1 MTAPDDTADRLVALE
16 ADNARLRRLLDASG
30 VPENLRHAFRD
41 TVVLLRAIMRRSA
54 ETAEDVEGYL
64 AHLEG
69 RLDALARVRSRTD
82 EYGEAD
88 LHTLISDELLF
99 HLVRE
104 GDRASIEGP
113 TVRLRPKAAQVLAM
127 AVHELASNAVEH
139 GPLARSEGTVTVAW
153 RLEAG
158 PGDPV
163 LELDWKETGAT
174 GLAGPA
180 RRGFGTSVLEDMLA
194 YDLKARAVLAFELD
208 GLHYAARI
216 PMTVRLGRTLET
228 AGDVGELRP
237 VS

>member
-1 MTAPDDTADRLVALE
+1 MTAPDDMADRLVALE

-104 GDRASIEGP
+104 GDRAMIEGP

-139 GPLARSEGTVTVAW
+139 GPLARAEGTVAVVW
-153 RLEAG
+153 RIEDGPAG
-158 PGDPV
+158 PV
-163 LELDWKETGAT
+163 LALSWKETGAT
-174 GLAGPA
+174 DLAGPA
-180 RRGFGTSVLEDMLA
+180 RSGFGTSVLEDMLA
-194 YDLKARAVLAFELD
+194 YELKARAVLVFEPD
-208 GLHYAARI
+208 GLNYSAQI
-216 PMTVRLGRTLET
+216 PLTNRLGRAVDGT
-228 AGDVGELRP
+228 ADAGELRLN
-237 VS
+237 